1 MGVSTYWLS
10 RLVEC
15 KTPTSKNQQNK
26 SKQHNPCVATVSGDV
41 PQHTPNLT
49 KEEYD
54 RLLQLLKSTKPS
66 EQRTNST
73 TNMTAKIEK
82 LDSWII
88 DLAVNDHITHLKKWS
103 NAMTNGKNDTS
114 VTVPNG
120 ETVNV
125 KGIGD
130 INISNFKLKKC
141 LKCARF
147 QL

>member
-1 MGVSTYWLS
+1 M
-10 RLVEC
+10 
-15 KTPTSKNQQNK
+15 
-26 SKQHNPCVATVSGDV
+26 
-41 PQHTPNLT
+41 
-49 KEEYD
+49 
-54 RLLQLLKSTKPS
+54 KPS

-73 TNMTAKIEK
+73 TNITAKIEK

-88 DLAVNDHITHLKKWS
+88 DSAANDHITQLIKWL
-103 NAMTNGKNDTS
+103 NAMTNGKNAIS

-130 INISNFKLKKC
+130 INISNFKLKKR